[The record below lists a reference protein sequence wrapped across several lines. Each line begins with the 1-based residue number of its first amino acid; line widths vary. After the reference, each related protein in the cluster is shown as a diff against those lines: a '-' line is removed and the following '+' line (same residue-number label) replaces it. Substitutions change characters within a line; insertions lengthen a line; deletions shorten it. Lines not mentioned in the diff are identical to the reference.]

1 MNTDTL
7 VPPSD
12 VLDDIKTLIAAAP
25 GPAPDAQLQ
34 RLVGYF
40 DDAELKSQ
48 QLRLQSDD
56 YEQKQLAGLLAE
68 ALAAARRIVLTAAA
82 ARSAGEFAH

>member
-12 VLDDIKTLIAAAP
+12 VLDDIKTLKTAGP
-25 GPAPDAQLQ
+25 GTAQEGRMH

-40 DDAELKSQ
+40 DDAEMKSQ

-56 YEQKQLAGLLAE
+56 YEQKQFAGQLAD
-68 ALAAARRIVLTAAA
+68 ALAAARRIVLVAAEKA
-82 ARSAGEFAH
+82 DADVPAH